1 MERKTIREAG
11 ASFVKQEQS
20 REAREAQQEFSKVW
34 FSPKVLEVRYPAHDE
49 NNVNRARAQNLIGN
63 VDFAR
68 TGVMSFGRRN
78 GCRWRYAWRDAPAK
92 PESTDGLGCVGRW
105 AARRSRC
112 WLTER
117 LVALRECDGRCLGV
131 PTRGDRGG
139 GPGRGDAGAR
149 HGGIRGWCQVGR
161 GSARSRARAAAKV
174 TAHGQRAGRWS
185 VS

>member
-49 NNVNRARAQNLIGN
+49 NNVNRASAQNLIGN

-78 GCRWRYAWRDAPAK
+78 GCRWRRVSHLLRMQEAITPA
-92 PESTDGLGCVGRW
+92 GLGFDEARLLRRITKDFVQFGNKNRERMVFDKGIWPEHGRD
-105 AARRSRC
+105 
-112 WLTER
+112 LIPHKEPV
-117 LVALRECDGRCLGV
+117 LVL
-131 PTRGDRGG
+131 
-139 GPGRGDAGAR
+139 
-149 HGGIRGWCQVGR
+149 
-161 GSARSRARAAAKV
+161 KK
-174 TAHGQRAGRWS
+174 
-185 VS
+185 